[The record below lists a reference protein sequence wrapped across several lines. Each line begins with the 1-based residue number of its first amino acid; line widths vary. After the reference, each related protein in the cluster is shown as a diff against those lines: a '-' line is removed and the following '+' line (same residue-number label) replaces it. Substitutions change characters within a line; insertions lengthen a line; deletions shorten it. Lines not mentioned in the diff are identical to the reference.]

1 MELRSEL
8 LLNNKK
14 NFSAMK
20 NIILF
25 SGFAIVLL
33 ASCGKNLPDVEGTS
47 AQKIANEWW
56 VTLDQGGQADV
67 FGIGHF
73 KIATYNTSA
82 NDDSIWV
89 DDLGNG
95 WDVKFRA
102 KADFNNLTFGASNS
116 VNLYSPTTVNLND
129 GKVLLEMGHTRSGN
143 VADSIHMKLEFSDDP
158 GVVYEMN
165 GVARTRF
172 SEDDY

>member
-1 MELRSEL
+1 
-8 LLNNKK
+8 
-14 NFSAMK
+14 MK
-20 NIILF
+20 NILLL
-25 SGFAIVLL
+25 SSFAIILL
-33 ASCGKNLPDVEGTS
+33 ASCGKNLPDVGGTA

-56 VTLDQGGQADV
+56 VTLDSVGKADY

-95 WDVKFRA
+95 WNVKFKA
-102 KADFNNLTFGASNS
+102 KADFSNLTFGASNS
-116 VNLYSPTTVNLND
+116 ANLYYPITVNLNE
-129 GKVLLEMGHTRSGN
+129 GKVFSEAGHTRSGN

-158 GVVYEMN
+158 GVIYEMN

-172 SEDDY
+172 AEDDY

>member
-1 MELRSEL
+1 
-8 LLNNKK
+8 
-14 NFSAMK
+14 MK
-20 NIILF
+20 NILLL
-25 SGFAIVLL
+25 SSFAIILL
-33 ASCGKNLPDVEGTS
+33 ASCGKHLPDVGGTS

-56 VTLDQGGQADV
+56 VTLDSVGKADY
-67 FGIGHF
+67 FGIGHI

-95 WDVKFRA
+95 WNVKFKA
-102 KADFNNLTFGASNS
+102 KADFSNLTFGASNS
-116 VNLYSPTTVNLND
+116 SNLYYPITVNLNE
-129 GKVLLEMGHTRSGN
+129 GKVFLEAGHTRSGN

-158 GVVYEMN
+158 GVIYEMN

-172 SEDDY
+172 AEDDY